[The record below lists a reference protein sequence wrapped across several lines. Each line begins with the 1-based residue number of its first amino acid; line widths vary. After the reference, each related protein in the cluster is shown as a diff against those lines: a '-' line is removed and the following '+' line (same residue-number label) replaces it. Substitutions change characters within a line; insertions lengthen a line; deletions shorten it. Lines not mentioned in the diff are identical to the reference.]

1 MKMSSFWKLVLLG
14 DSEFRMIVCDK
25 EHTLF
30 HIDIKPTKVLY
41 QLPWE
46 FNIMEVERFSI
57 KGGEMHV
64 WVK

>member
-14 DSEFRMIVCDK
+14 DSEFRMIVCDS

-30 HIDIKPTKVLY
+30 HVDVTPTTGVYRLPMEAKAWDI
-41 QLPWE
+41 
-46 FNIMEVERFSI
+46 ERISI